1 MARPY
6 PSCWETNA
14 LYEFGKFRFDLA
26 SHLLRSEEGPIPLTP
41 KAFDVLLVLVQNGM
55 RLTTKEELMTKV
67 WPDSFVEEANLTV
80 TVSAL
85 RKALG
90 ETTDGK
96 RYIETVPKK
105 GYRFV
110 AAINEVKEDAAEQ
123 AAGKEI
129 VARRDERDPSSLS
142 ALETF
147 PTEPTAGRSAEQSQ
161 RKPTSN
167 RWILAAV
174 GAFLI
179 LVVVAYLLVGG
190 SKVTK
195 FGPSKARGLAVLPFQ
210 NLGQKTESD
219 FLGYSLAD
227 AVITKLGYVSQLSVR
242 PSYAVQKY
250 KAQPIDIPRVA
261 RELKVDA
268 LLTGSFLREGDDIR
282 IGCQLV
288 DANAESILWKGT
300 FDLKYDKLLTVQD
313 QVATQIIRGLELTLS
328 PSEVGRLRSDV
339 SSVSPLAY
347 EYYLRGVDLYAN
359 SDFPMAIRMLE
370 KSTELAP
377 NYSLAWANLGRSY
390 TANASFQLAGEEQY
404 QKAQIAFERALDL
417 QSDQID
423 ARIYMAN
430 MFTDTGR
437 VEKAVPLLREAL
449 RTNPNHAEIHWE
461 LGYAYRFAGM
471 LQESVVESELARRL
485 DPSVKLNSSM
495 LNGYLYLGQYDRFLE
510 SLPDSGDQPLIVF
523 YRGFGEYY
531 KKNWDAAA
539 RDFDRAYELDRTLL
553 QAQIGRAMSL
563 AIRHQVSQGEDI
575 LLTVETRF
583 NKRAVGDPEAAYKI
597 AQGYA
602 AFGDATAA
610 LRVLDSSVHGGFFPY
625 PYLANDPLLDSLRRE
640 PEFLHVL
647 DRARQRHLAFAKA
660 FF

>member
-1 MARPY
+1 M
-6 PSCWETNA
+6 
-14 LYEFGKFRFDLA
+14 YEFGKFRFDPA
-26 SHLLRSEEGPIPLTP
+26 SHLLLSEDCAIPLTP

-96 RYIETVPKK
+96 RYIETVTKK

-110 AAINEVKEDAAEQ
+110 AAINEVKGDAAEQ
-123 AAGKEI
+123 NPGKEI
-129 VARRDERDPSSLS
+129 VARSDERDLLSLS
-142 ALETF
+142 ALETLHA
-147 PTEPTAGRSAEQSQ
+147 EPTARRSEEQSQ
-161 RKPTSN
+161 RKHTSN
-167 RWILAAV
+167 RWILSAV

-179 LVVVAYLLVGG
+179 LVIVAYLLVGG

-195 FGPSKARGLAVLPFQ
+195 FGPSKARRVAVLPFQ
-210 NLGQKTESD
+210 NLGQNTESD

-404 QKAQIAFERALDL
+404 QKAQMAFERALDL

-485 DPSVKLNSSM
+485 DPGVKLNSSM

-510 SLPDSGDQPLIVF
+510 SLPDSVDQPLIVF

-553 QAQIGRAMSL
+553 QAQIGRALSF

-597 AQGYA
+597 AQAYA
-602 AFGDATAA
+602 AFGDPTAA
-610 LRVLDSSVHGGFFPY
+610 LRVLNSSVNGGFFPY
-625 PYLANDPLLDSLRRE
+625 PYLANDPLLDSLRRK
-640 PEFLHVL
+640 PEFLDVL
-647 DRARQRHLAFAKA
+647 DTARQRHLAFAKA

>member
-1 MARPY
+1 M
-6 PSCWETNA
+6 
-14 LYEFGKFRFDLA
+14 YEFGKFRFDPA
-26 SHLLRSEEGPIPLTP
+26 SHLLLSEDCAIPLTP

-96 RYIETVPKK
+96 RYIETVTKK

-110 AAINEVKEDAAEQ
+110 AAINEVKGDAAEQ
-123 AAGKEI
+123 NPGKEI
-129 VARRDERDPSSLS
+129 VARSDERGLLSLS
-142 ALETF
+142 ALETLHA
-147 PTEPTAGRSAEQSQ
+147 EPTARRSEEQSQ
-161 RKPTSN
+161 RKHTSN
-167 RWILAAV
+167 RWILSAV

-179 LVVVAYLLVGG
+179 LVIVAYLLVGG

-195 FGPSKARGLAVLPFQ
+195 FGPSKARRVAVLPFQ
-210 NLGQKTESD
+210 NLGQNTESD

-404 QKAQIAFERALDL
+404 QKAQMAFERALDL

-485 DPSVKLNSSM
+485 DPGVKLNSSM

-510 SLPDSGDQPLIVF
+510 SLPDSVDQPLIVF

-553 QAQIGRAMSL
+553 QAQIGRALSF

-597 AQGYA
+597 AQAYA
-602 AFGDATAA
+602 AFGDPTAA
-610 LRVLDSSVHGGFFPY
+610 LRVLNSSVNGGFFPY
-625 PYLANDPLLDSLRRE
+625 PYLANDPLLDSLRRK
-640 PEFLHVL
+640 PEFLDVL
-647 DRARQRHLAFAKA
+647 DTARQRHLAFAKA

>member
-1 MARPY
+1 
-6 PSCWETNA
+6 
-14 LYEFGKFRFDLA
+14 LYEFGKFRFDPT
-26 SHLLRSEEGPIPLTP
+26 SHLLLSEGSPIPLTP

-85 RKALG
+85 RKVLG

-110 AAINEVKEDAAEQ
+110 AAINEVKKDAAEQ
-123 AAGKEI
+123 TPGKEI
-129 VARRDERDPSSLS
+129 VARSDERGSLS
-142 ALETF
+142 LSELETLRA
-147 PTEPTAGRSAEQSQ
+147 EPAGKNEEQSL
-161 RKPTSN
+161 RIYASN
-167 RWILAAV
+167 RWILRTV
-174 GAFLI
+174 GGFLI
-179 LVVVAYLLVGG
+179 LAFVAYLFVGG

-195 FGPSKARGLAVLPFQ
+195 FGPAKTRRLAVLPFQ
-210 NLGQKTESD
+210 NLGQNTEFE

-288 DANAESILWKGT
+288 DANAESILWKGR

-328 PSEVGRLRSDV
+328 PSEFGRLRSDV

-390 TANASFQLAGEEQY
+390 TANASFQLAGAEQY
-404 QKAQIAFERALDL
+404 EKAQIAFERALNL

-437 VEKAVPLLREAL
+437 VEEAVPLLREAL
-449 RTNPNHAEIHWE
+449 RMNPNHAEIHWE

-471 LQESVVESELARRL
+471 LQESVAESELARRL
-485 DPSVKLNSSM
+485 DPGVKLNSSA

-510 SLPDSGDQPLIVF
+510 SLPDSVDQPLIVF

-531 KKNWDAAA
+531 RKNWDAAA

-553 QAQIGRAMSL
+553 QAQIGRAMSF
-563 AIRHQVSQGEDI
+563 AIQRQESKGEDI
-575 LLTVETRF
+575 LRTVETRF

-597 AQGYA
+597 AQAYA
-602 AFGDATAA
+602 AFGDAPAA
-610 LRVLDSSVHGGFFPY
+610 LRVLNRSVKGGFFPY

-640 PEFLHVL
+640 PEFLRVL
-647 DRARQRHLAFAKA
+647 DTARQRHLAFTKA

>member
-6 PSCWETNA
+6 PSCWGTNA
-14 LYEFGKFRFDLA
+14 LYEFGKFRFDPA
-26 SHLLRSEEGPIPLTP
+26 SHLLLSEDCAIPLTP

-96 RYIETVPKK
+96 RYIETVTKK

-110 AAINEVKEDAAEQ
+110 AAINEVKGDAAEQ
-123 AAGKEI
+123 NPGKEI
-129 VARRDERDPSSLS
+129 VARSDERDLLSLS
-142 ALETF
+142 ALETLHA
-147 PTEPTAGRSAEQSQ
+147 EPTARRSEEQSQ
-161 RKPTSN
+161 RKHTSN
-167 RWILAAV
+167 RWILSAV

-179 LVVVAYLLVGG
+179 LVIVAYLLVGG

-195 FGPSKARGLAVLPFQ
+195 FGPSKARRVAVLPFQ
-210 NLGQKTESD
+210 NLGQNTESD

-404 QKAQIAFERALDL
+404 QKAQMAFERALDL

-485 DPSVKLNSSM
+485 DPGVKLNSSM

-510 SLPDSGDQPLIVF
+510 SLPDSVDQPLIVF

-553 QAQIGRAMSL
+553 QAQIGRALSF

-597 AQGYA
+597 AQAYA
-602 AFGDATAA
+602 AFGDPTAA
-610 LRVLDSSVHGGFFPY
+610 LRVLNSSVNGGFFPY
-625 PYLANDPLLDSLRRE
+625 PYLANDPLLDSLRRK
-640 PEFLHVL
+640 PEFLDVL
-647 DRARQRHLAFAKA
+647 DTARQRHLAFAKA